1 MVQYCPRCWKEIPPG
16 ADPCP
21 HCGETTDEAGVP
33 FVDRLLRTLHHPEPG
48 RAGLAIDILAHRLRE
63 PRAIVPLIDLLALS
77 KDAVILWQAVR
88 GLGVLG
94 DLKAVTPLSLV
105 LHNPEIALV
114 VRCEAAAA
122 LGALGGK
129 RAEEMLVEAT
139 KDPRS
144 SVTDA
149 ARRALEVMHQ
159 ASST

>member
-1 MVQYCPRCWKEIPPG
+1 V
-16 ADPCP
+16 
-21 HCGETTDEAGVP
+21 
-33 FVDRLLRTLHHPEPG
+33 
-48 RAGLAIDILAHRLRE
+48 
-63 PRAIVPLIDLLALS
+63 LS
-77 KDAVILWQAVR
+77 
-88 GLGVLG
+88 
-94 DLKAVTPLSLV
+94 DLKAVTPLTLM

-149 ARRALEVMHQ
+149 ARRALGVMHQ